1 MLAGARGG
9 RALAGAGG
17 GRADADV
24 AVVGAGAAGL
34 TAALFAAAEL
44 GPAGRV
50 VLLEREK
57 EGGKKILMSGGSR
70 CNVLPSSCSPDQ
82 DFFTGSSPKHLR
94 NVLKSWSVDRCREW
108 LAGDPSGTGLG
119 LRLELELE
127 SEKWFPASDSAREVR
142 DALLAACERHGVEV
156 LYRASVEGL
165 ERQPAEGG
173 GAGAWVCR
181 GAAAAGVEVRAG
193 ALVVA
198 SGGLSFPKVGTDGT
212 GHRLLQGLGHSMHGP
227 YPALTPLLGTH
238 PGLESLA
245 GVSHR
250 VSVRFAHTPGPQKRG
265 KKKKA
270 PASFRPG
277 FLFTHRGFSGPS
289 VLDVSHHA
297 VLALEAGED
306 PDLRVNW
313 APDLARAD
321 LEGLFQP
328 AGDRTAL
335 AALKTRLPSRLA
347 KALMSESGVPHDRS
361 LSELRKAE
369 RLALVAAV
377 SDYRLPCTGH
387 AGYKVAEVTGG
398 GVPLDEVDYRSLQSS
413 VAPALFLCGEVL
425 DCFGRIGGFNFL
437 WAWTSGRLAGI
448 SAAKSVAESRA

>member
-1 MLAGARGG
+1 
-9 RALAGAGG
+9 
-17 GRADADV
+17 V

-70 CNVLPSSCSPDQ
+70 CNVLPSSCSPGQ
-82 DFFTGSSPKHLR
+82 DFYTGSSPQHLR
-94 NVLKSWSVDRCREW
+94 NVLKSWSVERCREW

-165 ERQPAEGG
+165 ELQPDERG

-181 GAAAAGVEVRAG
+181 GADAAGGAVRAG

-227 YPALTPLLGTH
+227 YPALTPLLGAH

-250 VSVRFAHTPGPQKRG
+250 VSVRFAPPPGHQKKGRG
-265 KKKKA
+265 KKKP

-328 AGDRTAL
+328 GGDRTAL
-335 AALKTRLPSRLA
+335 TALKTLLPSRLA
-347 KALMSESGVPHDRS
+347 KALMKESGVPLDRS

-377 SDYRLPCTGH
+377 SDWRLPCTGH

-398 GVPLDEVDYRSLQSS
+398 GVPLDEVDFRTLQST
-413 VAPALFLCGEVL
+413 VAPGLFLCGEVL

-437 WAWTSGRLAGI
+437 WAWTSGRLAGM
-448 SAAKSVAESRA
+448 SAAKSVAG

>member
-1 MLAGARGG
+1 MGLRVGGRCAAPLGRRVLAGAR
-9 RALAGAGG
+9 G

-173 GAGAWVCR
+173 GQARGSAGGRPPRGWRCARGRWWSRRGVSRSRRSARTGRGTASCR
-181 GAAAAGVEVRAG
+181 GSA
-193 ALVVA
+193 
-198 SGGLSFPKVGTDGT
+198 T
-212 GHRLLQGLGHSMHGP
+212 QCM
-227 YPALTPLLGTH
+227 
-238 PGLESLA
+238 
-245 GVSHR
+245 
-250 VSVRFAHTPGPQKRG
+250 
-265 KKKKA
+265 
-270 PASFRPG
+270 
-277 FLFTHRGFSGPS
+277 
-289 VLDVSHHA
+289 
-297 VLALEAGED
+297 
-306 PDLRVNW
+306 
-313 APDLARAD
+313 
-321 LEGLFQP
+321 
-328 AGDRTAL
+328 DRT
-335 AALKTRLPSRLA
+335 RP
-347 KALMSESGVPHDRS
+347 
-361 LSELRKAE
+361 
-369 RLALVAAV
+369 
-377 SDYRLPCTGH
+377 
-387 AGYKVAEVTGG
+387 
-398 GVPLDEVDYRSLQSS
+398 
-413 VAPALFLCGEVL
+413 
-425 DCFGRIGGFNFL
+425 
-437 WAWTSGRLAGI
+437 
-448 SAAKSVAESRA
+448 